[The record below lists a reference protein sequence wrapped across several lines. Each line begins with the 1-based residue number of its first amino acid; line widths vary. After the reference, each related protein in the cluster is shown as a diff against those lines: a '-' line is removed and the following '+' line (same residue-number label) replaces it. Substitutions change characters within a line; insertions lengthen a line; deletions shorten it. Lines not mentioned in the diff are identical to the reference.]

1 MLSLLGPMSQHD
13 DAIAAFQ
20 KGHPAEAL
28 RLLEELLAVK
38 QTADLWNDWAAVQLG
53 SGNIRQAENGFT
65 RALELDS
72 QNTDA
77 AANLGLLLLDRGD
90 PSRAV
95 PLLRRALPALPLEQ
109 QKLVGALL
117 ADQAAARPSTHDKA
131 TSAGQTLRVLV
142 VSDTFPNPI
151 ADGGVLGLLDVLRAW
166 REQGNEVTFVARE
179 AVNGEQSKPLL
190 HQAGVL
196 TYGNDVERLPCLGW
210 ETNDNGPSWS
220 FRELLERA
228 QFDVAILIQS
238 FSRDISVPEQYL
250 DDLRLYSAA
259 TRVVVFVEEVHL
271 ASRNRDKTSL
281 PDFEKAEDWASR
293 QCEMFARADLVL
305 VSSEHDV
312 VTLGE
317 GGRDLHVEVATR
329 YLTASGLAYMRQRA
343 ISVTPK
349 TRTAESCSVML
360 IETLFRER
368 LAARAGENRLL
379 GQLECYVRLAE
390 HLLGEGKPEK
400 ALEQLR
406 HIFGRSPRSM
416 QAGYFSSQVFIV
428 LKRCYRQLGDGEM
441 ADRCGAEARR
451 RVIVHAPAVAAS
463 QRRQSGGPLFSVI
476 VPTYN
481 RLPILRRCLAA
492 LEAQTLPST
501 HFEVIVIDDGSSDAT
516 QELLTQYRPPFL
528 FHYLRQKNSGTGAAR
543 RNGVAHASGEYL
555 LLMNDDTICDRDLL
569 KEHLQ
574 VHRKYASE
582 RWAVLGN
589 FEYPSAA
596 RHRALTRYFCVEPFM
611 FPQVS
616 MEEACP
622 YGYSHFITCNLS
634 IRRDA
639 VVDAGSFDST
649 YKLSEDTELGIR
661 LFEQGYRVFYHPDA
675 HAFHDHLPYPA
686 RNLIRRARV
695 YGEDYFYMFG
705 RHPRVMTEWAMPV
718 KLTGMDEENAIRIL
732 AYVEEHRHQ
741 VEQAVEAVERWDSV
755 DFEPLLADQAE
766 TASMVL
772 RLLQQAV
779 PAIHWFYLFETM
791 LHTMVRELGLDHLAG
806 KGPVL
811 QSAQGAGS

>member
-1 MLSLLGPMSQHD
+1 MQSLLGPMSQHD

-20 KGHPAEAL
+20 EGRCAEAL
-28 RLLEELLAVK
+28 RLLEELLAV
-38 QTADLWNDWAAVQLG
+38 QETSDLWNDWAAVQLG
-53 SGNIRQAENGFT
+53 SGNIGPAEHGFT
-65 RALELDS
+65 RALELDA

-77 AANLGLLLLDRGD
+77 AANLGLLLLGRGD
-90 PSRAV
+90 AAGAI
-95 PLLRRALPALPLEQ
+95 PLLTRALPALPLQHQE
-109 QKLVGALL
+109 LVRNLL
-117 ADQAAARPSTHDKA
+117 AAQAAESCTHDRA
-131 TSAGQTLRVLV
+131 IPAGQTLRVLV
-142 VSDTFPNPI
+142 ISDTFPDPTCSGRNLP
-151 ADGGVLGLLDVLRAW
+151 LLDILRAW
-166 REQGNEVTFVARE
+166 REQGNEVSLVARE
-179 AVNGEQSKPLL
+179 AENREQCETAA
-190 HQAGVL
+190 HEAGIR
-196 TYGNDVERLPCLGW
+196 TYGNDLERLPCLGR
-210 ETNDNGPSWS
+210 EASGSGPSWS
-220 FRELLERA
+220 FRELLEQER
-228 QFDVAILIQS
+228 FDVAILTQA
-238 FSRDISVPEQYL
+238 FGRGMSVPEQYL
-250 DDLRLYSAA
+250 DDLRLHSAA
-259 TRVVVFVEEVHL
+259 TKVVIIVDELHYAPRSGNE
-271 ASRNRDKTSL
+271 TSL
-281 PDFEKAEDWASR
+281 AAFETAADWAGR
-293 QCEMFARADLVL
+293 QSEVFERADLVL
-305 VSSEHDV
+305 VSSEDDA
-312 VTLGE
+312 VTLRE
-317 GGRDLHVEVATR
+317 SARDLRVEVAAR
-329 YLTASGLAYMRQRA
+329 CLTASGLAYMRQRA
-343 ISVTPK
+343 TCVSPK
-349 TRTAESCSVML
+349 TRTGESCSVML

-368 LAARAGENRLL
+368 LAARRGEDRLL
-379 GQLECYVRLAE
+379 GQLECHVRLAE
-390 HLLGEGKPEK
+390 QLLGEGKPEK

-406 HIFGRSPRSM
+406 HIFGRAARSM

-428 LKRCYRQLGDGEM
+428 LRRCYRHLGDGEM

-451 RVIVHAPAVAAS
+451 RVATQGPAVVAS

-481 RLPILRRCLAA
+481 RLPILKRCLAA
-492 LEAQTLPST
+492 LEAQTLPSA

-516 QELLTQYRPPFL
+516 QELLTQYRPAFR

-569 KEHLQ
+569 KQHLQ
-574 VHRKYASE
+574 VQRKYAPE

-589 FEYPSAA
+589 FEYPGAA
-596 RHRALTRYFCVEPFM
+596 RQRALTRYFCVEPFM

-639 VVDAGSFDST
+639 VVEAGSFDSI

-661 LFEQGYRVFYHPDA
+661 LFERGYRVFYHPDA

-705 RHPRVMTEWAMPV
+705 KHPRVMEEWGMPV
-718 KLTGMDEENAIRIL
+718 KLTAMDEENAIRIL

-741 VEQAVEAVERWDSV
+741 VEEAVEAVERWDSV
-755 DFEPLLADQAE
+755 DFEPLLTDQPE

-772 RLLQQAV
+772 RLFRQAV

-791 LHTMVRELGLDHLAG
+791 LRTMVRELGLNHMVF
-806 KGPVL
+806 KQPTL
-811 QSAQGAGS
+811 QAAQSTGS